1 MVFHIKLST
10 NYSKKLLADYQRM
23 ISERQR
29 KATIAF
35 SLLIIILIIS
45 AIISDVRPLVFINNI
60 SHFSNYIIKL
70 FYLDSGKIVFSD
82 PIEWF
87 WGWRKWSLSLI
98 ETILMAYVGTLI
110 AATFAFFLSFFAS
123 KNITKNMFIVM
134 LTRRLLEFARTVPEI
149 VYALIFVIAF
159 GLGPVAGVLA
169 IVVHTIGALGKLFAE
184 VIENIDMKPFD
195 GVLASGGN
203 WLHCIRFGA
212 LPQIWSNLLSYTL
225 LRFEINIRSAAVM
238 GFVGAGGIGQL
249 LLESIRKFY
258 YSDVSAI
265 IFMIIAFIMIFDV
278 TTEWIRHKI
287 IGSVIS

>member
-60 SHFSNYIIKL
+60 SNFSNYIIKL

-149 VYALIFVIAF
+149 VYALIF
-159 GLGPVAGVLA
+159 
-169 IVVHTIGALGKLFAE
+169 
-184 VIENIDMKPFD
+184 
-195 GVLASGGN
+195 
-203 WLHCIRFGA
+203 
-212 LPQIWSNLLSYTL
+212 SY
-225 LRFEINIRSAAVM
+225 
-238 GFVGAGGIGQL
+238 
-249 LLESIRKFY
+249 
-258 YSDVSAI
+258 
-265 IFMIIAFIMIFDV
+265 
-278 TTEWIRHKI
+278 H
-287 IGSVIS
+287 